1 MSAQQK
7 GSSKS
12 AKNRVQGVESNI
24 EDLVLRNGRHL
35 PLNVGVAEVPSPTL
49 KRTIV
54 GASSIEVPVFDP
66 ERRLL
71 RHSLIS
77 QKWDAEVDGLH
88 FRYPG
93 GLSKSGDT
101 LTLTLEDRW
110 VALLREKEGPKR
122 ALRSKSTRAEFIKSL
137 VEEACPGL
145 EFVCPQLH
153 VKQPIKTEAQ
163 GKKTAEDAKAKLG
176 KGIGDTKGLTVEG
189 QPATAAQKQ
198 IAQEALQVAESL
210 QQPPV
215 VLEAVMVALMDESH
229 IGELT
234 GGKNVLQAEGS
245 SGGGADIGSTV
256 QEVTNF
262 LTGKGGYGEGGVIGI
277 LKKHPTYTPPE
288 LATTAQRNAAF
299 LNGGLAAGAALYAR
313 FSAEAKK
320 WVEAFKGGEFSD
332 TSITVTEPF
341 KFVVKKKEDF
351 WNAIKRLAKD
361 VNWRAFIVGNHFF
374 FMPETE
380 LFQGMVRLAIDGDT
394 PGVENIDFE
403 YDGNHPVSE
412 VTVEARIRQWKPPPG
427 SVVTLADYGPASIG
441 FGDAPVKPDKQGRKA
456 GLSGNRKAKT
466 GEGRARYIVSSIEV
480 PVDDEP
486 AQRLATIILKKPT
499 APLPEPTAET
509 KSVSR
514 GIGTGN
520 GEYVNPFPDGAVRS
534 RTDQGVDFTG
544 SGSIVAIGAAKILTT
559 GAPGWPEGGGVLYEL
574 LDGARAGQCIFV
586 YEGVDASVNGGQKVG
601 AGDQIATFRRGGSI
615 EIGFADKSGI
625 PLSHNEYVEGK
636 ETKSGKEMAGFLTS
650 IGAP

>member
-1 MSAQQK
+1 MSTPQK
-7 GSSKS
+7 GT
-12 AKNRVQGVESNI
+12 KNRIQGVESTI
-24 EDLVLRNGRHL
+24 EDLVLRNGQRL

-71 RHSLIS
+71 RNSLIS

-101 LTLTLEDRW
+101 LTVTLEDRW
-110 VALLREKEGPKR
+110 IALLREKEGPKR

-163 GKKTAEDAKAKLG
+163 GKKATEDAKAKLG

-245 SGGGADIGSTV
+245 SKGADTGSTV

-299 LNGGLAAGAALYAR
+299 LNGGLAAGAAPYAR
-313 FSAEAKK
+313 FSSEAKK

-351 WNAIKRLAKD
+351 WAAIKRLAKD
-361 VNWRAFIVGNHFF
+361 VNWRAFIVGNRFY

-394 PGVENIDFE
+394 PGIENIDFD

-412 VTVEARIRQWKPPPG
+412 VTVEVRISQWKPPPG

-441 FGDAPVKPDKQGRKA
+441 FGDAPVKPDKKGQKA

-486 AQRLATIILKKPT
+486 AQRLATITLKKPT
-499 APLPEPTAET
+499 APLPEPAAEKKT
-509 KSVSR
+509 IG
-514 GIGTGN
+514 GI
-520 GEYVNPFPDGAVRS
+520 
-534 RTDQGVDFTG
+534 
-544 SGSIVAIGAAKILTT
+544 SGSAIGNKTVERVLAFLEKEAEANPPYVWGGFSPKGYDCSGLVSKALDVGGWLTGRLDT
-559 GAPGWPEGGGVLYEL
+559 QGLAGWGEAGPGELITVYIKTSGSAQEEHTIIEVAGKFFESGGGSNESASG
-574 LDGARAGQCIFV
+574 GATEF
-586 YEGVDASVNGGQKVG
+586 SP
-601 AGDQIATFRRGGSI
+601 
-615 EIGFADKSGI
+615 DKSY
-625 PLSHNEYVEGK
+625 LAEFD
-636 ETKSGKEMAGFLTS
+636 TKRHPKGF
-650 IGAP
+650 